1 MLFVCKDNTQAD
13 TKKYINMDDGYLGEI
28 RFFAGNFAPKN
39 WALCQGQLLPISGNE
54 ALYAILGIEY
64 GGNGQTNF
72 KLPDFRGRVAISPD
86 SRVDLRI
93 GNYGGQENVA
103 LTPQEMPAHTHEL
116 YAYNK
121 EGNSVEPLN
130 NILGQPIGQI
140 VIGRDTYP
148 VSSVSYSTQSQNLV
162 DMNSGV
168 FSSTGSSA
176 PHNNMQ
182 PYIGMNYIICIKGLF
197 PSRN

>member
-1 MLFVCKDNTQAD
+1 
-13 TKKYINMDDGYLGEI
+13 MDDGYLGEI
-28 RFFAGNFAPKN
+28 RFFAGNFAPRN
-39 WALCQGQLLPISGNE
+39 WMYCMGQLLPISENQ
-54 ALYAILGIEY
+54 ALYSLLGTDY
-64 GGNGQTNF
+64 GGDGRTNF
-72 KLPDFRGRVAISPD
+72 ALPDFRGRAAINPD
-86 SRVDLRI
+86 SRIGLRH
-93 GNYGGQENVA
+93 GAKGGQESVA

-116 YAYNK
+116 YAYNQ
-121 EGNSVEPLN
+121 ESNSVEPLN